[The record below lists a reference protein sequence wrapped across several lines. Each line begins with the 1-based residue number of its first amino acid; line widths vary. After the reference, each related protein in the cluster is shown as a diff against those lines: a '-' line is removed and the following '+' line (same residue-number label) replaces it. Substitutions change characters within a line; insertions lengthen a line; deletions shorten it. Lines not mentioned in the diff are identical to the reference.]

1 MQARKSQGSRKGV
14 PAPATRVATGS
25 APRLRIAVDIG
36 GTFTDGLA
44 VLMPGARI
52 WVGKCLTTPH
62 DPGEAV
68 STVIADLLRQ
78 VAASGGRGT
87 GAAAAGVGEVVHGTT
102 LVTNTLIERKGA
114 RTALLTTEGTGD
126 ALDIGREWR
135 YDLYD
140 LDLRLPAPLVPRDRR
155 VEVAAR
161 MDASGAVIVPL
172 DPRTVAGCLDAIAGL
187 GIEAVAVCLLHS
199 YLDDAHERRL
209 EGALHARFPGLPVS
223 VSAGVAREIGEYE
236 RMSTTVANA
245 YVQPLV
251 ARYLDQLQGRVDTL
265 APGASL
271 KIMVSSGGFTSGA
284 AAAGTPI
291 TLLESGPAAGVLSA
305 LNTARSNR
313 IDAILAF
320 DMGGTTAKACVAVGG
335 EPLVAHSFEC
345 ARVHRFKR
353 GSGLPILIPSIDL
366 IEIGAGGGSIAH
378 VNELGLLNVG
388 PDSAGALPGPA
399 CYGQG
404 GRDATVTDADLVL
417 GYLNPDNFLGGEMT
431 LSVAQATAALARI
444 ARPLKLTT
452 DQVARGIVDIVNE
465 NMASAARI
473 HIAEKGHDPRAFTLV
488 ATGGAG
494 PLHAVEVARRLRIPR
509 VLATIAAGA
518 GSCLG
523 LLAAPARVDRAW
535 SSPALLSETDW
546 NASAKVMLALRD
558 DAQAELDSAGVP
570 AAGIVWTIGA
580 QMRYLGQG
588 HSVPVS
594 IPYRRLDPAAA
605 PAVLAA
611 FEAQYRKLYGALV
624 PGALPQVITWRL
636 TGRAAMKR
644 HRFRWGDD
652 RGGAADGSR
661 AGVRTAPPGRRRAF
675 LPVRGRFA
683 DVPVHD
689 RYSLPPGTRL
699 EGPLIL
705 EERESTLV
713 VPVASTVEILADHTV
728 SITLKEF
735 D

>member
-1 MQARKSQGSRKGV
+1 MAQ
-14 PAPATRVATGS
+14 
-25 APRLRIAVDIG
+25 APRAGPLALDTRFLIGTHLGTAKKYLRIAVDIG

-44 VLMPGARI
+44 VLVPGGRI
-52 WVGKCLTTPH
+52 WVGKCLTTPD

-78 VAASGGRGT
+78 VTGCLDKTGGPATRDARSLST
-87 GAAAAGVGEVVHGTT
+87 VVAEVVHGTT

-114 RTALLTTEGTGD
+114 RTALITTSGIGD

-140 LDLRLPAPLVPRDRR
+140 LDLELPAPLVPSERR
-155 VEVAAR
+155 IEADER
-161 MDASGAVIVPL
+161 MDASGAPVTPL
-172 DPRTVAGCLDAIAGL
+172 TQPGISRTLDALAKL
-187 GIEAVAVCLLHS
+187 EVEAVAVCLLHG
-199 YLDDAHERRL
+199 YLNDVHERRL
-209 EGALHARFPGLPVS
+209 QAAISKRFPAMSVS
-223 VSAGVAREIGEYE
+223 VSASVAREIGEYE

-251 ARYLDQLQGRVDTL
+251 ARYLEQLQGRIGEQ
-265 APGASL
+265 AASAAL
-271 KIMVSSGGFTSGA
+271 KIMISSGGFTSGRA
-284 AAAGTPI
+284 AADMPI
-291 TLLESGPAAGVLSA
+291 LLLESGPAAGVLSA
-305 LNTARSNR
+305 LNTARSNG

-335 EPLVAHSFEC
+335 EPLIAHSFEC

-366 IEIGAGGGSIAH
+366 IEIGAGGGSIAQ
-378 VNELGLLNVG
+378 VNALGLLNVG
-388 PDSAGALPGPA
+388 PESAGAAPGPA
-399 CYGQG
+399 CYALG
-404 GRDATVTDADLVL
+404 GARATVTDADLVL
-417 GYLNPDNFLGGEMT
+417 GYLNPDNFLGGDMK
-431 LSVAQATAALARI
+431 LSMPAAHAALARL
-444 ARPLKLTT
+444 ARPLKLGIE
-452 DQVARGIVDIVNE
+452 QVARGIVDIVNE

-473 HIAEKGHDPRAFTLV
+473 HIAEKGFDPRDFTLV

-535 SSPALLSETDW
+535 SNPALLADTDW
-546 NASAKVMLALRD
+546 TAARRVMQQLRV
-558 DAQAELDSAGVP
+558 DAQAELDSAGVEVT
-570 AAGIVWTIGA
+570 GIVWSIGA

-594 IPYRRLDPAAA
+594 IPYRDLDAAA
-605 PAVLAA
+605 SPLVRRA
-611 FEAQYRKLYGALV
+611 FEAQYCKLYGDLV
-624 PGALPQVITWRL
+624 PGAQPQVITWRL
-636 TGRAAMKR
+636 TGRATMKR
-644 HRFRWGDD
+644 HRFRWGDERAAARPAG
-652 RGGAADGSR
+652 RGK
-661 AGVRTAPPGRRRAF
+661 RRAF
-675 LPVRGRFA
+675 LPVRRRFA
-683 DVPVHD
+683 ELPVFD
-689 RYSLPPGTRL
+689 RYCLEPGAEL
-699 EGPLIL
+699 DGPLIL

-713 VPVASTVEILADHTV
+713 VPVVSRVAILPDYTV
-728 SITLKEF
+728 SIMIMEF